1 MLFRQGG
8 LLLTRTPDPELVP
21 TIGRGV
27 IVLLKPSVV
36 QNPVGKRGGG
46 MIEGSDDL
54 GRVAS
59 DRRKL
64 QLVVASR
71 SAEYG
76 RRLCHLRGSKKEAD
90 PITIH

>member
-1 MLFRQGG
+1 VRRFFHAPKVAIGHSVAGG
-8 LLLTRTPDPELVP
+8 VAS
-21 TIGRGV
+21 
-27 IVLLKPSVV
+27 SVYAL
-36 QNPVGKRGGG
+36 N
-46 MIEGSDDL
+46 DL
-54 GRVAS
+54 GGVAS